1 MSYKILA
8 INPGSTSTKIS
19 IFEDEKEAATVKLN
33 HGTEALAKYEK
44 IFDQK
49 EYRAELI
56 AKALEENNYK
66 LEDLSAIVGRGGLL
80 KPIES
85 GTFEVNSKMVE
96 ELKAT
101 PKEHASNLG
110 AVIAKE
116 LADKAGIKAYIVD
129 PVVVDEMQPVARYT
143 GSKFMQRLS
152 IFHALNQKSCARKVA
167 GKLGKKYEECNV
179 IVAHLGGGISVGA
192 HRKGKVVDVN
202 NALDGE
208 GPFSPERTGTLPAG
222 QWMQIVQSGDFDTA
236 ELKKMIKG
244 KGGFMSYFGTSDAME
259 IEKKAMAGDEK
270 CMEVQNAL
278 SYQVAKEI
286 GSCAAVLAGEV
297 DSVIITGGLAFN
309 PMIIEEISRLTKFI
323 APIEVIPGEN
333 EMEALAFGGLR
344 VLKGEESA
352 KQYV

>member
-1 MSYKILA
+1 MSHKILA

-19 IFEDEKEAATVKLN
+19 IFEDDKEAATVKLN
-33 HGTEALAKYEK
+33 HGTEALAKYQT
-44 IFDQK
+44 IFEQK

-66 LEDLSAIVGRGGLL
+66 LEDLAAIVGRGGLL

-85 GTFEVNSKMVE
+85 GTFEVNDKMVA

-116 LADKAGIKAYIVD
+116 LADKVGIKAYIVD
-129 PVVVDEMQPVARYT
+129 PVVVDEMQAVARYT

-152 IFHALNQKSCARKVA
+152 IFHALNQKSCARQIA
-167 GKLGKKYEECNV
+167 GKQGKKYEDTNM

-222 QWMQIVQSGDFDTA
+222 QWMQIVQSGEFDTA

-244 KGGFMSYFGTSDAME
+244 KGGLMSYFGTSDAME
-259 IEKKAMAGDEK
+259 IENRAKAGDEK
-270 CMEVQNAL
+270 YIEVQDAL

-286 GSCAAVLAGEV
+286 GSCAAVLCGEV
-297 DSVIITGGLAFN
+297 DAIIITGGLAYN
-309 PMIIEEISRLTKFI
+309 PMIIDEISRLTKFI

-333 EMEALAFGGLR
+333 EMEALALGGLR

-352 KQYV
+352 KQY